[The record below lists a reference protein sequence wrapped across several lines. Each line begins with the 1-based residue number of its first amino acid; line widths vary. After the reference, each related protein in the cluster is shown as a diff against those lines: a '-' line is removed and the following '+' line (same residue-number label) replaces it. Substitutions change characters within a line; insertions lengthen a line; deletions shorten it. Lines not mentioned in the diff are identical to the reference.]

1 MRKIVI
7 LITAI
12 AVFLSLTV
20 TAMAAELDSFFPNKS
35 SNLKKL
41 YGGIF
46 LGRAEG
52 KINDTTD
59 TEIIPYHPPFRYAIK
74 QTSKGGYAKVLASGE
89 ISPERLKSPDANK
102 GFKREKLC

>member
-59 TEIIPYHPPFRYAIK
+59 TEIL
-74 QTSKGGYAKVLASGE
+74 QTL
-89 ISPERLKSPDANK
+89 R
-102 GFKREKLC
+102 